1 MRPSDGAPSEEEV
14 GRSSPV
20 YGRSGPYADSDLTG
34 IPRFPQPSGDEV
46 YDLICVGFGP
56 ASLAI
61 AIAIYEMLPEARPK
75 VLFLERQ
82 QQFVWHAGMLLPGS
96 KMQISF
102 IKDLATLRDPR
113 SEFTFLNYLKENN
126 RLLDFINLG
135 TFLPLREEYND
146 YMQWCASKFNDVVS
160 YGETV
165 TLVEPVKDSA
175 GKASSFVVH
184 SRAGGIEERRLA
196 KHVVVAV
203 GGRPVLPKPLP
214 EYHPRVVHSS
224 QYSSRVPQALSNLNA
239 PYRIAVIGAG
249 QSAAEVFSDVSSR
262 YHNATTTLFIR
273 GDALKPSD
281 DSPFVNEIF
290 NPSATDKFFQTS
302 PEERHQQLV
311 ENRATN
317 YSVVRLEL
325 IERIYHDIYVQ
336 RLRDPSGA
344 SWKLNIR
351 NHSEVTAFESS
362 DKNVTLRMT
371 HHENGVKTV
380 EEHEFDLVIVATG
393 YARDMHQELLAPT
406 RELLSDPAGERFPVG
421 RDYRVQFGDGK
432 VSTDAGIYLQG
443 CNEMTHGLS
452 DTLLS
457 VLAVRAGEVVD
468 SIFINK
474 HISNGHHNGQSNGHA
489 TKLSAGS
496 KNAGPHSNGNGHIA
510 VNSNGYH

>member
-1 MRPSDGAPSEEEV
+1 MGHYNGDSQHDGE
-14 GRSSPV
+14 
-20 YGRSGPYADSDLTG
+20 
-34 IPRFPQPSGDEV
+34 EV

-61 AIAIYEMLPEARPK
+61 AIAIHEMLPERRPK

-82 QQFVWHAGMLLPGS
+82 QQFIWHAGMLLPGS

-113 SEFTFLNYLKENN
+113 SEFTFLNYLKEKN

-165 TLVEPVKDSA
+165 TLVEPSKDNA
-175 GKASSFVVH
+175 GKANRFVVH
-184 SRAGGIEERRLA
+184 SKAGGIEERRLA
-196 KHVVVAV
+196 KRVVVAV
-203 GGRPVLPKPLP
+203 GGRPVLPKPMP

-224 QYSSRVPQALSNLNA
+224 QYSSRVPQALSNLDA
-239 PYRIAVIGAG
+239 SYRVAVIGAG

-262 YHNATTTLFIR
+262 YANANTTLFIR

-290 NPSATDKFFQTS
+290 NPSATDKFFQT
-302 PEERHQQLV
+302 PAEERHQQLV

-344 SWKLNIR
+344 SWKMNIR
-351 NHSEVTAFESS
+351 NHSQLTGFSS
-362 DKNVTLRMT
+362 SNDHVTLRMS
-371 HHENGVKTV
+371 HHENGVDTV
-380 EEHEFDLVIVATG
+380 EDHEFDLVIVATG

-406 RELLSDPAGERFPVG
+406 KSLLEDPTAERFPIG
-421 RDYRVQFGDGK
+421 RDYKVQFGDGK
-432 VSTDAGIYLQG
+432 VSADAGIYLQG
-443 CNEMTHGLS
+443 CNEVTHGLS

-468 SIFINK
+468 SIFNDK
-474 HISNGHHNGQSNGHA
+474 HLSNVHTNGHA
-489 TKLSAGS
+489 TKLPASS
-496 KNAGPHSNGNGHIA
+496 KVGGPQSNGNGHNGISA
-510 VNSNGYH
+510 NGYH

>member
-1 MRPSDGAPSEEEV
+1 MGQYNGDSHQRDKGEEE
-14 GRSSPV
+14 
-20 YGRSGPYADSDLTG
+20 
-34 IPRFPQPSGDEV
+34 EV

-61 AIAIYEMLPEARPK
+61 AIAIQEILPETTRPK

-82 QQFVWHAGMLLPGS
+82 QQFVWHSGMLLPGS

-102 IKDLATLRDPR
+102 MKDLATLRNPC
-113 SEFTFLNYLKENN
+113 SEFTFVNYLKVKD
-126 RLLDFINLG
+126 RLLDFINLN

-165 TLVEPVKDSA
+165 TLVEPVMGQNSER
-175 GKASSFVVH
+175 VVDRFIVR
-184 SRAGGIEERRLA
+184 SQIGGIEERRLA

-203 GGRPVLPKPLP
+203 GGRPLLPKPLP
-214 EYHPRVVHSS
+214 SYHPRIVHSS
-224 QYSSRVPQALSNLNA
+224 QYSSRVPQTLLDFDGR
-239 PYRIAVIGAG
+239 YRIAVVGAG
-249 QSAAEVFSDVSSR
+249 QSAAEVFSDVSSK
-262 YHNATTTLFIR
+262 YPNSKTTLFIR

-302 PEERHQQLV
+302 PEERRAQLV

-325 IERIYHDIYVQ
+325 IERIYHDLYVQ
-336 RLRDPSGA
+336 RLRDPSGS
-344 SWKLNIR
+344 SWRLKIQ
-351 NHSEVTAFESS
+351 NHTEIIGFNDSTSEKQVSLQMS
-362 DKNVTLRMT
+362 HR
-371 HHENGVKTV
+371 ENGVDTI
-380 EEHEFDLVIVATG
+380 ENNEFDLVIVATG
-393 YARDMHQELLAPT
+393 YARDMHKELLAPT
-406 RELLSDPAGERFPVG
+406 QVLLDDPSVERFPVG
-421 RDYRVQFGDGK
+421 RDYRVQFGEGK
-432 VSTDAGIYLQG
+432 VGSDAGIYLQG

-468 SIFINK
+468 SIFK
-474 HISNGHHNGQSNGHA
+474 PTANGQSNGHTNGRAA
-489 TKLSAGS
+489 TVQAKKIESNNNNNNGVW
-496 KNAGPHSNGNGHIA
+496 NGNGIT
-510 VNSNGYH
+510 SNGYHH

>member
-1 MRPSDGAPSEEEV
+1 
-14 GRSSPV
+14 
-20 YGRSGPYADSDLTG
+20 
-34 IPRFPQPSGDEV
+34 
-46 YDLICVGFGP
+46 
-56 ASLAI
+56 
-61 AIAIYEMLPEARPK
+61 MLPERRPK

-82 QQFVWHAGMLLPGS
+82 QQFIWHAGMLLPGS

-113 SEFTFLNYLKENN
+113 SEFTFLNYLKEKN

-165 TLVEPVKDSA
+165 TLVEPSKDSA
-175 GKASSFVVH
+175 GKTDRFVVH
-184 SRAGGIEERRLA
+184 SKAGGIEERRLA
-196 KHVVVAV
+196 RHVVVAV
-203 GGRPVLPKPLP
+203 GGRPVLPKPMP

-224 QYSSRVPQALSNLNA
+224 QYSSRVPQALSNLDA
-239 PYRIAVIGAG
+239 SYRIAVIGAG

-262 YHNATTTLFIR
+262 YANANTTLFIR

-290 NPSATDKFFQTS
+290 NPSATDKFFQT
-302 PEERHQQLV
+302 PTEERHQQLA

-351 NHSEVTAFESS
+351 NHSQVTGFSAS
-362 DKNVTLRMT
+362 DKHVTLRMS
-371 HHENGVKTV
+371 HHDNGVDTV
-380 EEHEFDLVIVATG
+380 EDHDFDLVIVATG

-406 RELLSDPAGERFPVG
+406 RELLEDSTVERFPVG
-421 RDYRVQFGDGK
+421 RDYRVQFGNGR
-432 VSTDAGIYLQG
+432 VSADAGIYLQG

-468 SIFINK
+468 SIFNDK
-474 HISNGHHNGQSNGHA
+474 HTGTSNGHTNGHA
-489 TKLSAGS
+489 TKLSNGAKAGE
-496 KNAGPHSNGNGHIA
+496 PLSNGNGHNGIS
-510 VNSNGYH
+510 VNGYH